1 MGDMVVDQVRK
12 AEILYEFGSMQKFLK
27 NFFSET
33 SVDFA
38 YLQIIYSAI
47 KREYEPHEVETNWES
62 QEGEFLS
69 EGYSRDDIRY
79 YDDDE
84 AHAAMRDEAFESMAC
99 NLTRDYFSNDQEMI
113 PYLVK
118 YIESE
123 IS

>member
-1 MGDMVVDQVRK
+1 MGDMVVDQVKK
-12 AEILYEFGSMQKFLK
+12 AEILYEFGSIQKFLK
-27 NFFSET
+27 NFFSGT

-38 YLQIIYSAI
+38 YLQIIYSAT
-47 KREYEPHEVETNWES
+47 KKEYESHEVETNWETR
-62 QEGEFLS
+62 EGEFLS

-84 AHAAMRDEAFESMAC
+84 ALAAIRDEAIESMAC
-99 NLTRDYFSNDQEMI
+99 DLTRDYFSNNQEMI

-123 IS
+123 IL